1 MIYTSQCSSLHAFR
15 RRYLPA
21 MVCGALVFGTSMH
34 VWAAS
39 APQAAVPAG
48 PATSGAPATAPAT
61 GPQFVGAQPFPAPP
75 TAPVGSRNVRVSLK
89 QLGANYPLNLRGVDA
104 SNSVPFNVRTDEI
117 VTSARLTLSY
127 AYSPALLPD
136 LSHISISIN
145 GEVANSI
152 AVPKETA
159 GMTLQHSIDLPPRLI
174 TEFNRINVQLIGHY
188 TMQCEDPLHS
198 SLWANISNNSVLDL
212 TVTPIALANDLALLP
227 TPFFDRRDIK
237 SLTLPVVFAAQPD
250 NAALEAAGTLSS
262 WFGALAKYR
271 GARFPA
277 TVSTLPESGNAI
289 VMIAGQA
296 NLPGVDAPP
305 VSGPTIS
312 IVTHPDDPNG
322 KLLLVRGRDSREL
335 KLAAAALATGSQT
348 LSGASAAITQYA
360 STDLR
365 KPYDAPNWLP
375 SDRPVQFGELLSAR
389 DMNVS
394 GYSPDLI
401 RVRTRVAPDLFAWRE
416 KGIPIDLKY
425 RYTPQPDTQNSALLV
440 SIDDQFLKSVPLLSL
455 KNMGGGENLSA
466 AVRPDETLP
475 MQTRLAVPTQML
487 AGETQF
493 QFRYMYDYIKQ
504 GECRDIIIDN
514 VRGAI
519 EPESTIDV
527 SGYSHYIAMPDLNVF
542 QSSGFPFTKLAD
554 LSQTAVVLSDRPST
568 AEYTAYLGIL
578 ARMGESTGYPAT
590 GVAVV
595 QAQQV
600 DTVADRDLLV
610 IGSDGNQPLAK
621 QWADRMPA
629 AIDGNAKRF
638 SLSDFAHRAFNG
650 FNTDTR
656 ATDTATRNR
665 LAFSTDGASAMFTG
679 FESPLASGRSV
690 VMVAA
695 SQPQGLS
702 EAIDALIGGE
712 GYERGIAGSLAVV
725 RGKDVQSV
733 LSDQKYYVGSLN
745 AVKRV
750 QWFMSQNLW
759 AFVLVSAVGAV
770 LAVLALYLALRRR
783 AARRLAGD

>member
-1 MIYTSQCSSLHAFR
+1 MHPFR

-21 MVCGALVFGTSMH
+21 LVSGALVFGASMH

-39 APQAAVPAG
+39 APEAVPAT
-48 PATSGAPATAPAT
+48 PASPAAAAPMSV
-61 GPQFVGAQPFPAPP
+61 PQPVGAQAFPAPP
-75 TAPVGSRNVRVSLK
+75 EPPAGSRNVRLSLK
-89 QLGANYPLNLRGVDA
+89 QLGANYPLNLRGVDG

-117 VTSARLTLSY
+117 VTAAKLTLSY

-136 LSHISISIN
+136 LSHINILIN

-159 GMTLQHSIDLPPRLI
+159 GIALQHSVDLPPRLI

-237 SLTLPVVFAAQPD
+237 SLNLPVVFASQPD
-250 NAALEAAGTLSS
+250 NATLEAAGTLSS

-277 TVSTLPESGNAI
+277 SVATLPPSGNAI
-289 VMIAGQA
+289 VMLAGQSTI
-296 NLPGVDAPP
+296 PGVDAPA

-312 IVTHPDDPNG
+312 VVTHPNDPNG

-335 KLAAAALATGSQT
+335 KLAAAALATSSQT
-348 LSGASAAITQYA
+348 LSGATAAITQYA
-360 STDLR
+360 STDPR
-365 KPYDAPNWLP
+365 KPYDAPYWLP
-375 SDRPVQFGELLSAR
+375 SNRAVQFGELMDAK

-394 GYSPDLI
+394 GYSPDII
-401 RVRTRVAPDLFAWRE
+401 RVRTRIAPDLFTWRE
-416 KGIPIDLKY
+416 KGIPVDLKY
-425 RYTPQPDTQNSALLV
+425 RYTPQPDTINSSLLV
-440 SIDDQFLKSVPLLSL
+440 SVNDQFLKSLPLLSL
-455 KNMGGGENLSA
+455 KNMGGGDNLSA

-475 MQTRLAVPTQML
+475 MQSKLAVPPQML
-487 AGETQF
+487 AGETQL

-527 SGYSHYIAMPDLNVF
+527 SGFSHFIAMPDLNVF
-542 QSSGFPFTKLAD
+542 QNSGFPFTRLAD
-554 LSQTAVVLSDRPST
+554 LSETAVVLPDSAST
-568 AEYTAYLGIL
+568 ADYTAYLGML
-578 ARMGESTGYPAT
+578 GRMGESTGYPAT

-600 DTVADRDLLV
+600 DTVSTRDLLV
-610 IGSDGNQPLAK
+610 IGSGGNQPLAK

-629 AIDGNAKRF
+629 SIDGNAKRF
-638 SLSDFAHRAFNG
+638 GLSDFAYRAANWFSP
-650 FNTDTR
+650 DTR
-656 ATDTATRNR
+656 ATDTTARNR
-665 LAFSTDGASAMFTG
+665 LSFTTEGASAMFTG

-695 SQPQGLS
+695 SQPQGLG
-702 EAIDALIGGE
+702 EALDALIGGE
-712 GYERGIAGSLAVV
+712 GYERTIAGSLAVV

-733 LSDQKYYVGSLN
+733 LSDQKYYVGSLG
-745 AVKRV
+745 VFKRV
-750 QWFMSQNLW
+750 QWFMSQHLT
-759 AFVLVSAVGAV
+759 AFVLASALGAM

-783 AARRLAGD
+783 AARRLAGE